1 MNDLGYLAINE
12 HAFNEIRRE
21 SVESG
26 STELIRK
33 TGLMADRSNA
43 RWFGGNITADG
54 IGIVTIEGAL
64 GYGWWGIP
72 YKVLAK
78 QIETLDGDPST
89 KAILLDINSP
99 GGAINGLVE
108 LAQSIKRCSKPVYA
122 YTEGYC
128 TSAAYLLASTAVQ
141 VFASPQA
148 TIGSVGV
155 LVHIVDDS
163 KQMEKIGISETV
175 MRSRHAAKKALDPN
189 TDEGR
194 KEIQSS
200 LDTLEELFIGEI
212 ANNRGVT
219 SVDVIER
226 FGQGLTFHAVE
237 AREKGMID
245 EIVSDFDACV
255 EKIKP
260 SLIGGGGVQMGQG
273 SEQTILTIETVRAQ
287 HPELASSL
295 VDEGRAL
302 GFAAGRQEGVAA
314 ERSRIV
320 MLSALKQVEFGAE
333 VIEQAIEHGDSIEQ
347 VKSTILDKQIE
358 SAKKGAGKPAAGS
371 SLASI
376 AAESAS
382 SEINPAEPVVQTADM
397 QIEDAANRAIAAIHA
412 QKKGANKE

>member
-1 MNDLGYLAINE
+1 MNDFGYLAINE
-12 HAFNEIRRE
+12 HALNEIRRE
-21 SVESG
+21 
-26 STELIRK
+26 

-43 RWFGGNITADG
+43 RWFGKNITADG
-54 IGIVTIEGAL
+54 IGIVSIEGAL

-78 QIETLDGDPST
+78 QIETLDGDPAA
-89 KAILLDINSP
+89 KVILLDINSP

-108 LAQSIKRCSKPVYA
+108 LAQNIKKCSKPIYA

-128 TSAAYLLASTAVQ
+128 TSAAYLLASTAAQ

-148 TIGSVGV
+148 TIGSIGV

-163 KQMEKIGISETV
+163 KHMEKIGISETV
-175 MRSRHAAKKALDPN
+175 MRSKHAAKKALDPN

-212 ANNRGVT
+212 ANNRGV
-219 SVDVIER
+219 SSEDVIER

-237 AREKGMID
+237 ALEKGMID
-245 EIVSDFDACV
+245 EVVSDFDACV
-255 EKIKP
+255 NRIKP
-260 SLIGGGGVQMGQG
+260 SLAGGGGVVMGLAT
-273 SEQTILTIETVRAQ
+273 ETTVLTIETLRAQ

-295 VDEGRAL
+295 VEEGRVL
-302 GFAAGRQEGVAA
+302 GFTAGRQEGVAA

-333 VIEQAIEHGDSIEQ
+333 VIEQAIQHGESIEQ
-347 VKSTILDKQIE
+347 AKSMILDKQIE
-358 SAKKGAGKPAAGS
+358 SAKKGTAKPTVVS

-382 SEINPAEPVVQTADM
+382 SEINPAEPVTQTEDM

-412 QKKGANKE
+412 HKRGANKE